1 VRFIDLDLLVGRPE
15 AQPLI
20 DAAEAAR
27 QAILAAPN
35 AAARKALIAANRDKW
50 IAFRPQFQ
58 ALFGAKCW
66 YTESRNPGTDDDID
80 HFRPKGRIADR
91 RGHGGYWWEALNW
104 RNFRLSCH
112 HANRLRRNPDT
123 RNTHGKGDHFPLLIE
138 ANRWMDPAAV
148 CEERPTLLDPV
159 DPADPPMLTFDTDGR
174 VALSPF
180 YAGDADAAKCV
191 NDSRIYL
198 HLDWPAFVTD
208 RRDLY
213 ANILLKVTEGDKADL
228 GLTRG
233 NVGSRDWLK
242 SISRDLI
249 RLTQDHAV
257 YSRAAAAYVLR
268 FRDREWIKKK
278 ALIALFVDMVPVR
291 LPRGSSLAV

>member
-1 VRFIDLDLLVGRPE
+1 MRFIDLDLLVGRPE
-15 AQPLI
+15 TQPLI
-20 DAAEAAR
+20 NAAEAIR

-35 AAARKALIAANRDKW
+35 AAARKALIAANQDKW
-50 IAFRPQFQ
+50 TAFRPQLQ
-58 ALFGAKCW
+58 AIFGPKCW
-66 YTESRNPGTDDDID
+66 YTESKNPGTDDDID

-112 HANRLRRNPDT
+112 RANRLRRNPDT
-123 RNTHGKGDHFPLLIE
+123 GNTHGKGDHFPLLAE
-138 ANRWMDPAAV
+138 ADRWMGSGDV
-148 CEERPTLLDPV
+148 CNERPTLLDPT

-180 YAGDADAAKCV
+180 YVGDTDAATRV
-191 NDSRIYL
+191 NESRIYL

-213 ANILLKVTEGDKADL
+213 ASILLKVTEGDKADL
-228 GLTRG
+228 AFSRG
-233 NVGSRDWLK
+233 DASARDWLK

-257 YSRAAAAYVLR
+257 YSRPAAAYVLR
-268 FRDREWIKKK
+268 FRDRDWIKKNVLPHIP
-278 ALIALFVDMVPVR
+278 AVAVP
-291 LPRGSSLAV
+291 